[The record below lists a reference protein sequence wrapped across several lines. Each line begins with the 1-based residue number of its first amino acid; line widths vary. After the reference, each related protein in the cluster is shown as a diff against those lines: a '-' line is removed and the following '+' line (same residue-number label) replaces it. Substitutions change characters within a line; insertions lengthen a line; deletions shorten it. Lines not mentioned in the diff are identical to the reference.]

1 MVATGKKTQVPS
13 LIYPPMTDHHFW
25 QSTSL
30 AAMTDTQWESLCD
43 GCGKCCLN
51 KLEDEDTGEIHYT
64 RVACQLLD
72 LKSCRCTDYD
82 NRRSRVPDCL
92 DLRELAL
99 DDFHWLPTTC
109 AYRLL
114 SEGKD
119 LPDWHHLKTGRPGL
133 VHKANC
139 SIRGKAIHES
149 DINPDDLEEHV
160 IQWANP

>member
-1 MVATGKKTQVPS
+1 MVGTGRRTPPPS
-13 LIYPPMTDHHFW
+13 PICLAMTDPFFW
-25 QSTSL
+25 RSTPL
-30 AAMTDTQWESLCD
+30 AAMTDSQWESLCD

-51 KLEDEDTGEIHYT
+51 KLEDEDTGDIHYT

-72 LKSCRCTDYD
+72 LKTCRCTDYA
-82 NRRSRVPDCL
+82 NRKTRVPDCL
-92 DLRELAL
+92 DLRELAA
-99 DDFHWLPTTC
+99 DDFNWLPTTC

-114 SEGKD
+114 TEQKD

-139 SIRGKAIHES
+139 SVRGRAIHES
-149 DINPDDLEEHV
+149 AIDPDELEEHI